1 MKIAELF
8 QNLSIERKLQVVSAV
23 PAIGLIVLSVLT
35 YHSARLFEEAEERLA
50 RSYEINGTA
59 EEYLRFIV
67 DLETGFRGY
76 VLTAQDRFLQPYSRA
91 KGQVQLKGRQ
101 LAAMV
106 EKEPD
111 QVRTLQVV
119 EGLVQVLIRE
129 KDDLIA
135 KVRDGRAVDALH
147 YIEGGRG
154 RELMVAIRDGM
165 TRFDQREFE
174 LITQA
179 RDTMARERAFM
190 QGVIVGGGALALGVL
205 ALMVHWI
212 ARSITQPLASLAKT
226 VGFTESGLIPQLPA
240 LDRQDEIG
248 DLTRAMSRMREQIRE
263 HIAQLEKSEQ
273 DLRALYQDLSASEGK
288 YRDLV
293 NHAPLGIFTLRNMEV
308 TFSNRYNQAMAGL
321 DPDQERDPNLLWQ
334 VIHPDDRPRVLKE
347 LSEAISRGRTFESVF
362 RFQLPNGA
370 VRKILSR
377 AIPIRDAAA
386 NVLLYQGFN
395 VDITAR
401 EKTQERLSREHR
413 LATLGQVAAGI
424 AHEMRNPL
432 VGMGSNLTEFLE
444 DMAAD
449 DSRREDLVLVLNE
462 IQRLDRIV
470 NQVVEFARP
479 RPLSIGPVAPVTFI
493 HETIAMLRDL
503 LAQRGVRVS
512 YDLPET
518 LPDLQ
523 ADRDQLKQVLLN
535 LVQNAIEAVGQEGKL
550 EVMAKEESREDRDG
564 LAIVIKDNGVGILGT
579 DLPHVFEPFFTTGKR
594 RGTGLGLALSRNI
607 VEGHGGHVQ
616 LASELGKGTTALL
629 WLPLSPHTASSDA

>member
-1 MKIAELF
+1 MRIAKLF

-23 PAIGLIVLSVLT
+23 PALGLIVLSLLT
-35 YHSARLFEEAEERLA
+35 YHSARLFEDAEERLA

-59 EEYLRFIV
+59 EEYLRLIV

-76 VLTAQDRFLQPYSRA
+76 VLTAQDQFLQPYLHA
-91 KGQVQLKGRQ
+91 KGHLQRKGRQ
-101 LAAMV
+101 LAAML
-106 EKEPD
+106 EGEPD
-111 QVRTLQVV
+111 QLRTLQGV
-119 EGLVQVLIRE
+119 EGLVMVLISE

-135 KVRDGRAVDALH
+135 KVREGHAVDALH

-179 RDTMARERAFM
+179 RDTMAHERAFM

-205 ALMVHWI
+205 ALMVHLI
-212 ARSITQPLASLAKT
+212 ARSITQPLAGLART
-226 VGFTESGLIPQLPA
+226 VGHTESGLIPQLPA

-308 TFSNRYNQAMAGL
+308 MFSNRYNQAMAGW
-321 DPDQERDPNLLWQ
+321 DPDEERDPNLLWQ

-347 LSEAISRGRTFESVF
+347 VSEAIGRGRTFESVF

-377 AIPIRDAAA
+377 AIPIRDAAGD
-386 NVLLYQGFN
+386 VLLYQGFN

-432 VGMGSNLTEFLE
+432 VGMGSNLTAFLE
-444 DMAAD
+444 DVAAN
-449 DSRREDLVLVLNE
+449 DSRREDLSLVLHE
-462 IQRLDRIV
+462 VQRLDRIV

-479 RPLSIGPVAPVTFI
+479 RPLCIGPVTPVTFI
-493 HETIAMLRDL
+493 HETVATLREVLTQKGIKVD
-503 LAQRGVRVS
+503 
-512 YDLPET
+512 YDVPET
-518 LPDLQ
+518 LPELQ

-535 LVQNAIEAVGQEGKL
+535 LVQNALEAVGQDGKL
-550 EVMAKEESREDRDG
+550 HVGAREESREDRRG
-564 LAIVIKDNGVGILGT
+564 LAITVKDNGVGILAA

-607 VEGHGGHVQ
+607 VEEHGGHIH
-616 LASELGKGTTALL
+616 LASELGKGTVASL
-629 WLPLSPHTASSDA
+629 WLPLGPQPSSTDA